1 MPKNILIYSDG
12 TGRIGGLR
20 PEQDMT
26 NIYKMYRA
34 SKVSPDNPIDPKQQ
48 VAFYDSGLGT
58 EYKNSILSKPFRLS
72 RKVMSMAF
80 GIGIR
85 VNIID
90 CYEAVLKYYEHGD
103 RVYLFGFSR
112 GAYTARCVANV
123 MNLCGV
129 PQHDA
134 TGKPLPKYGA
144 KLRAIAEEAVS
155 KVYEHGASKKRG
167 EYEDEREELAR
178 RFRKKYGS
186 EGRGWHGESQGN
198 VQLYFIGVFD
208 TVASLGVSMLQ
219 KILLF
224 IILSA
229 IIAACLIL
237 PQLSEYR
244 NFIEI
249 LLLFIFFI
257 VGIPVFRNRFHCI
270 SDFPRKGDFSWHITS
285 WGLKWYDNFLDNL
298 VPYARHAI
306 SIDEKRKN
314 YQRVGW
320 GSKKDFDL
328 TKNQKP
334 SWLKQ
339 VWFSGNHSDI
349 GGGYHENESRLSDIT
364 LKWMLEQVD
373 EVQYP
378 NTHDEFPVVFFNRN
392 LLNLFPDPHGMQH
405 CEVEA
410 LRDSLWPVWWP
421 ERWRWSWPVQV
432 RQVSTGQE
440 LHHTVLERFQ
450 CDCVKQ
456 YREVKPYRPDA
467 LSTHDKVKKYY
478 A

>member
-12 TGRIGGLR
+12 TGMIGGLR

-34 SKVSPDNPIDPKQQ
+34 SKVSPDNPVDPKQQ

-58 EYKNSILSKPFRLS
+58 EYKDSFLFKIFRLI
-72 RKVMSMAF
+72 RKVASMAF

-85 VNIID
+85 TNIID
-90 CYEAVLKYYEHGD
+90 CYEAILKYYEPGD
-103 RVYLFGFSR
+103 RIYLFGFSR

-123 MNLCGV
+123 MNLCGI

-134 TGKPLPKYGA
+134 GGKPLPKYGA

-155 KVYEHGASKKRG
+155 KVYEHGASKERRK
-167 EYEDEREELAR
+167 YEDEREELAQ

-186 EGRGWHGESQGN
+186 EGKGWHGEPQGN
-198 VQLYFIGVFD
+198 VQPYFIGVFD
-208 TVASLGVSMLQ
+208 TVASLGVSTLQ
-219 KILLF
+219 KTLLF
-224 IILSA
+224 ILLSV
-229 IIAACLIL
+229 IIAAFLTFPPL
-237 PQLSEYR
+237 AEYR
-244 NFIEI
+244 KII
-249 LLLFIFFI
+249 GAGLLFTLFI
-257 VGIPVFRNRFHCI
+257 SGTAVFRRRFHYI
-270 SDFPRKGDFSWHITS
+270 SDFPEKGDFKWHVTS
-285 WGLKWYDNFLDNL
+285 WGLKWYDKFLDNL

-306 SIDEKRKN
+306 SIDEKRAN

-320 GSKKDFDL
+320 GAPSDFEL

-349 GGGYHENESRLSDIT
+349 GGGYHENESRLSDVT
-364 LKWMLEQVD
+364 MKWMLEQID
-373 EVQYP
+373 EVQHP
-378 NTHDEFPVVFFNRN
+378 NTPAEFPCVFFNKN

-410 LRDSLWPVWWP
+410 LRDRLWPAWWP
-421 ERWRWSWPVQV
+421 ERWRCSWPEQT
-432 RQVSTGQE
+432 RQAGTGQE
-440 LHHTVLERFQ
+440 LHPAVLERFQ

-456 YREVKPYRPDA
+456 YGEVKPYRPDA
-467 LSTHDKVKKYY
+467 LRTHDGVKKYY